1 MTRAEGDP
9 DFVYVTYIKAPRA
22 KVWAA
27 LTDREERAWWAG
39 TRHDTTFEPGS
50 PLLFRRAGKIDVRG
64 VIKEVDPPNKLVFT
78 FRSEGPG
85 PQHDEGDSLVT
96 YELVE
101 DGENTKLT
109 VLHTGFVKNS
119 KLRNAISGGWPSI
132 LSSLKT
138 MLESGEPLELQAWA
152 ARKSA

>member
-1 MTRAEGDP
+1 MSDERDP
-9 DFVYVTYIKAPRA
+9 DYVYVIYIKASRE

-39 TRHDTTFEPGS
+39 TRHDTTFEKNA
-50 PLLFRRAGKIDVRG
+50 PLAFRRNGGVDVRG
-64 VIKEVDPPNKLVFT
+64 VIKEIEPPKKLVYT

-96 YELVE
+96 YDLVE
-101 DGENTKLT
+101 DGDATKLT

-119 KLRNAISGGWPSI
+119 KLRNAISGGWPSV

-138 MLESGEPLELQAWA
+138 MLESGGRDNYTFGAM
-152 ARKSA
+152 RKSA